1 MNLKKIIFALL
12 IFTLPVTN
20 AFEITEKISLPL
32 FIGVICLMLC
42 INKIKFYLHDIFFLL
57 FIIAMM
63 LTMIINGAINKR
75 SILYLLS
82 FAILCLV
89 FLKVVSANYIY
100 NKQLI
105 LRIMYFSTI
114 VLSIYIIYEFTTR
127 NFFPGLFFD
136 LPRIMDKQYDATFI
150 DKYYR
155 ARGFCTESG
164 HTALFFEFI
173 LPFNIYYL
181 YLNKSN
187 IKKVIFLILVLA
199 SLVFINS
206 SINFVII
213 SVGSIFALLIYLMK
227 GKNSVKK
234 YLIVCLSVVLVIS
247 TLTLISNS
255 GDLKLTINGM
265 MDKISMTDNA
275 GSSIERK
282 MKMNKGYY
290 VMSNNLIWGIGPM
303 MLSNYVGFDS
313 TLNMFIDLW
322 LYSGIFGLIS
332 FYLFVLIFF
341 IKIFKIKDNFKYCM
355 LFSFF
360 MVTFHYQIIAN
371 FYYPWLWILFGMIEG
386 EDVLWK
392 SKQIKS
398 RINIH

>member
-32 FIGVICLMLC
+32 FIGVICLILC

-57 FIIAMM
+57 FIVSMM
-63 LTMIINGAINKR
+63 LNMIINGATNKR

-82 FAILCLV
+82 FAILYLV
-89 FLKVVSANYIY
+89 FLKVVSANYVY

-136 LPRIMDKQYDATFI
+136 LPRIMDKQYDAMFI
-150 DKYYR
+150 GKYYR

-164 HTALFFEFI
+164 HTALFYEFI

-181 YLNKSN
+181 YLKKSN
-187 IKKVIFLILVLA
+187 IRKIIFFTLILA
-199 SLVFINS
+199 SLIFINS
-206 SINFVII
+206 SMNFVII
-213 SVGSIFALLIYLMK
+213 IIALFLALLLYLMRGK
-227 GKNSVKK
+227 GLIKK
-234 YLIVCLSVVLVIS
+234 YLIICISMILVIGIFI
-247 TLTLISNS
+247 LINS
-255 GDLKLTINGM
+255 YGDLKLSINGIS
-265 MDKISMTDNA
+265 DKIFMTDNA
-275 GSSIERK
+275 ESSIERK
-282 MKMNKGYY
+282 SKIIKGYY
-290 VMSNNLIWGIGPM
+290 IMSNNVIWGIGPM
-303 MLSNYVGFDS
+303 MLSNYVNFDS
-313 TLNMFIDLW
+313 TINMFIDLW

-332 FYLFVLIFF
+332 FYSFILIFF
-341 IKIFKIKDNFKYCM
+341 IKIFKIKNNFKYCM
-355 LFSFF
+355 FFSFF

-371 FYYPWLWILFGMIEG
+371 FYYPWLWALLGMIEG
-386 EDVLWK
+386 EAILWK
-392 SKQIKS
+392 NKPIAS
-398 RINIH
+398 